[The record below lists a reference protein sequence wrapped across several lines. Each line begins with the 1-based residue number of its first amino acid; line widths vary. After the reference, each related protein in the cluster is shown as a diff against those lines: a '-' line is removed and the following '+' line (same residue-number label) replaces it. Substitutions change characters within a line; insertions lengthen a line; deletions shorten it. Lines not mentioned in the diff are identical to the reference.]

1 MKDII
6 TKKADQDA
14 PTKKVY
20 TKPVLNQVELVAEEA
35 VLAVC
40 KNGNPSVCE
49 AVAITCINLA
59 GS

>member
-1 MKDII
+1 MKDTTI
-6 TKKADQDA
+6 TQDTLDA

-40 KNGNPSVCE
+40 KNGNPETCE
-49 AVAITCINLA
+49 AVAITCLNIA